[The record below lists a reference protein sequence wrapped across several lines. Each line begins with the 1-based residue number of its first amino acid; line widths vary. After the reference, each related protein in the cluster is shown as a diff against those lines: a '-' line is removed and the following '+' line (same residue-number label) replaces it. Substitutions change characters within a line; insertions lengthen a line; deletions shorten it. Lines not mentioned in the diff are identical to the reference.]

1 MCGIKKRLKIRLNIY
16 EIRYNVIINGTKTAP
31 PSPGRYP
38 EKPKGTDQMN
48 PSENHKKLAARYGVP
63 LAEVEALAAT
73 LGPKEELD
81 ALPLYVEL
89 LAGLVI
95 S

>member
-1 MCGIKKRLKIRLNIY
+1 
-16 EIRYNVIINGTKTAP
+16 
-31 PSPGRYP
+31 
-38 EKPKGTDQMN
+38 MN
-48 PSENHKKLAARYGVP
+48 PSENHKNLADLHGVP
-63 LAEVEALAAT
+63 LAEVQALAAT